1 MLIPLSHR
9 ILIMAL
15 LCSACFPAQAIVKCT
30 GFGSVE
36 YTDGDCANT
45 RTVAMTDLRRADT
58 LKADRAEAARRA
70 AADKAE
76 LIRLENA
83 RRFSEQQTE
92 KLRHRQMSATRVR
105 QQRCQDY
112 LLRKKWLEE
121 DRRDATS
128 RSYKN
133 SSRKSQR
140 LAEKYAMECGG

>member
-1 MLIPLSHR
+1 MFISTCHR
-9 ILIMAL
+9 LFFVAL
-15 LCSACFPAQAIVKCT
+15 LCGGGFSAQAIVKCA
-30 GFGSVE
+30 GIGSVE
-36 YTDGDCANT
+36 YTDGDCANA
-45 RTVAMTDLRRADT
+45 RTVAMTDLRKADI

-83 RRFSEQQTE
+83 RHFNEQQAE
-92 KLRHRQMSATRVR
+92 KHRSRQMSAMRLR
-105 QQRCQDY
+105 QQRCQEL

-121 DRRDATS
+121 DRREATK

-140 LAEKYAMECGG
+140 LAEKYAMDCGG